1 MTDATKDDQR
11 RKIESHVAELTA
23 IRRDIH
29 QHPEMAYEENRT
41 ADIVAKNLEKWGLEV
56 HRGLGGTGV
65 VGTLR
70 RGDSNRAIGL
80 RADMDALYIQEKNTF
95 DHKSVHDGKMHACG
109 HDGHTTMLLGAAR
122 FLAEH
127 SEMDGTLHFIF
138 QPAEE
143 GLAGAKAMID
153 DGLFEKFPCDAV
165 YGLHNMPGIE
175 TGHIGVR
182 PGPILAA
189 SDRWTVIF
197 EGTDGHGS
205 MPHQGTGPTIAAAQ
219 FIIAAQTIVSRNT
232 DPLDTAVISLGHL
245 AGGDPGALNIIPSEV
260 QIGGTARS
268 FTEKAR
274 ALLERRIP
282 EIAEAIAAAHGCTA
296 KAAYTKGY
304 PATVNWAEQTKISI
318 KAAEAAV
325 GTTQVDPNIN
335 PLPGGEDFAFM
346 LQKLPG
352 CYAFIGNGLKSGDKF
367 VHAPRYDFND
377 DIIANGVSYWVELAK
392 TELTPQVDASVG

>member
-1 MTDATKDDQR
+1 MTDATTDTTNDDQR
-11 RKIESHVAELTA
+11 RTIDSHVAELTA

-153 DGLFEKFPCDAV
+153 DGLFDKFPCDAV

-189 SDRWTVIF
+189 SDRWTVVF
-197 EGTDGHGS
+197 RGTGGHGS
-205 MPHQGTGPTIAAAQ
+205 MPHQGTDPTIAAAQ
-219 FIIAAQTIVSRNT
+219 FVIAAQTIVSRNT
-232 DPLDTAVISLGHL
+232 DPLDTTVISLGHL

-260 QIGGTARS
+260 RIGGTARS
-268 FTEKAR
+268 FTKKAR
-274 ALLERRIP
+274 AILERRIP
-282 EIAEAIAAAHGCTA
+282 EVAEAVAAVHDCTA
-296 KAAYTKGY
+296 EAAYTKGY
-304 PATVNWAEQTKISI
+304 PATVNWTEQTEISI

-346 LQKLPG
+346 LQELPG
-352 CYAFIGNGLKSGDKF
+352 CYAFIGNGLKSGDEF

-392 TELTPQVDASVG
+392 AELTP